1 MISQC
6 KQHRRNRQPCGGHHF
21 FQQRF
26 QHTGQQHGRTQ
37 KGQHAKNDPLSRHEH
52 QRHRRYQ
59 RSGGKHGNTAPQ
71 HMPPKG
77 RTEAGQQ
84 NEHPADGLLPQTPR
98 HSRVP
103 VHPDA
108 EQEHHVPAGMV
119 QHHADQIQSA
129 QFVQQGVAARRGLL
143 LHSSFVFH
151 YPYSPLLCFAI
162 RYDKL

>member
-6 KQHRRNRQPCGGHHF
+6 KQHRRNRQPCGGRDL

-26 QHTGQQHGRTQ
+26 QQAGKQHGAAQ
-37 KGQHAKNDPLSRHEH
+37 KGQHAEHYPILRHEE
-52 QRHRRYQ
+52 QRHRRDQ
-59 RSGGKHGNTAPQ
+59 RPGGKHLCAAFQGVMSQRHA
-71 HMPPKG
+71 
-77 RTEAGQQ
+77 EAGQQ
-84 NEHPADGLLPQTPR
+84 DEHPADGLLPQTPR

-119 QHHADQIQSA
+119 QHHADQVQPA
-129 QFVQQGVAARRGLL
+129 QLVQQGVTARRGLL
-143 LHSSFVFH
+143 LHSSLVFH
-151 YPYSPLLCFAI
+151 FPYSPLLRFAI

>member
-1 MISQC
+1 M
-6 KQHRRNRQPCGGHHF
+6 KKRV
-21 FQQRF
+21 QRILTLF
-26 QHTGQQHGRTQ
+26 L
-37 KGQHAKNDPLSRHEH
+37 ASALLFASVPADALYASED
-52 QRHRRYQ
+52 
-59 RSGGKHGNTAPQ
+59 TAVVEDTEEQTEEDVNSEPDQ
-71 HMPPKG
+71 AAETEENGTKENATTDSEDNAS
-77 RTEAGQQ
+77 TEAGQQ
-84 NEHPADGLLPQTPR
+84 DEHPADALLPQPPR
-98 HSRVP
+98 PADIP

-119 QHHADQIQSA
+119 QHHADQIQPA

>member
-6 KQHRRNRQPCGGHHF
+6 KQHRRHRKAHSGHHF

-26 QHTGQQHGRTQ
+26 QHIGQQHGRTQ
-37 KGQHAKNDPLSRHEH
+37 KGQYAKNDPFSRHEH

-84 NEHPADGLLPQTPR
+84 NEHPADGLLPQTARRTGIPP
-98 HSRVP
+98 HI
-103 VHPDA
+103 
-108 EQEHHVPAGMV
+108 HVKQKHQIPAGMV
-119 QHHADQIQSA
+119 QHHADQIQPA
-129 QFVQQGVAARRGLL
+129 QLVQQGVAARRGLL
-143 LHSSFVFH
+143 PGGVSVFH
-151 YPYSPLLCFAI
+151 SPVSPFAVHLT
-162 RYDKL
+162 RDKL

>member
-6 KQHRRNRQPCGGHHF
+6 KQHRRNRQPCGGRDL

-26 QHTGQQHGRTQ
+26 QHTGEQHGAAQ
-37 KGQHAKNDPLSRHEH
+37 KGQHTEHHPVLRHKKQRDCRDKRPCPEH
-52 QRHRRYQ
+52 LC
-59 RSGGKHGNTAPQ
+59 APAQ
-71 HMPPKG
+71 GMMSQLH
-77 RTEAGQQ
+77 TEAGQQ
-84 NEHPADGLLPQTPR
+84 DEHPADALLPQTPR

-119 QHHADQIQSA
+119 QHHADQIQPA
-129 QFVQQGVAARRGLL
+129 QLVQQGVAARRGLL
-143 LHSSFVFH
+143 PGGVSVFH
-151 YPYSPLLCFAI
+151 FPYSPLLCFAI